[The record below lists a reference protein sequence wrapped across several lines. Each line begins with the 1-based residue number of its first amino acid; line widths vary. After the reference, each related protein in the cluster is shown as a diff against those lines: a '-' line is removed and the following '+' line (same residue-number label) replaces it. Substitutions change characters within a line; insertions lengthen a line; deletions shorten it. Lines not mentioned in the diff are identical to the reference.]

1 MVRIVPV
8 TDVTLVDAKTYLSE
22 LVNRVEAGEEVRI
35 TRRGKPVAKLIS
47 IKAKQPE
54 IDIIP
59 GLAKTDSSPPLRS
72 GGGGPREAWWRGRS
86 LYAPSVTPLRGAPP
100 PPCRVPRN
108 RGGEGRYGSIFTRA
122 GITALRTVTDKL
134 EFQAESAGDFVRRM
148 RDDDS
153 Y

>member
-72 GGGGPREAWWRGRS
+72 GGGGPREAWWRG
-86 LYAPSVTPLRGAPP
+86 AAGVCPLRHAASRRATSPVSRSAKQGRRRA
-100 PPCRVPRN
+100 VWVNLYEGWYYGLANRN
-108 RGGEGRYGSIFTRA
+108 R
-122 GITALRTVTDKL
+122 
-134 EFQAESAGDFVRRM
+134 
-148 RDDDS
+148 
-153 Y
+153 